1 MTLMFICAA
10 LLAEPLNLNSMV
22 APENLP
28 NVKVHKLNSDEHASQ
43 FLIFIKKEVPLHIH
57 KTHTETVYVVAG
69 EGQMTLGDKQFPIK
83 AGDFVKI
90 NENTP
95 HGVIVTSAEP
105 LKVLSVQT
113 PEFLGV
119 DRHPVQMLQQ
129 ATKEQQHENKQ

>member
-10 LLAEPLNLNSMV
+10 LLAEPLNLTNMV
-22 APENLP
+22 APENLD
-28 NVKVHKLNSDEHASQ
+28 NVKVHKLSSDEHASQ

-69 EGQMTLGDKQFPIK
+69 EGEMTLGDKRFPIK

-90 NENTP
+90 DENTP
-95 HGVIVTSAEP
+95 HGVVVTSSEP

-113 PEFLGV
+113 PEFLGH
-119 DRHPVQMLQQ
+119 DRHPVSP
-129 ATKEQQHENKQ
+129 TKNTAQE